1 METLRSAIV
10 NEIMF
15 YIIQNQ
21 LWKEEDS
28 KLLAVYF
35 HLFIQNGE
43 TFILRFGGN
52 YTITLSMDWSVN
64 YEKEIVTSH
73 S

>member
-43 TFILRFGGN
+43 TFILRF
-52 YTITLSMDWSVN
+52 
-64 YEKEIVTSH
+64 
-73 S
+73 